1 MERERMATQKEQL
14 DALRRRN
21 APEIARLCKIM
32 VDAAEAAAA
41 LELRM
46 EAEAR
51 AIGFANKQEVGFQP
65 NAMLYEQMEWYNE
78 VQSLRFSEVANFMDR
93 TRRAALA
100 FIQQQKT

>member
-1 MERERMATQKEQL
+1 MASQKEQL

-51 AIGFANKQEVGFQP
+51 AIVGFANNNKEEVGFQP

>member
-1 MERERMATQKEQL
+1 MAQKEQQL

-51 AIGFANKQEVGFQP
+51 AIGFVNNNKEEVGFQP

-100 FIQQQKT
+100 FIQQQT